1 MAHTTKGEYNMT
13 ITPLATTA
21 QLDYNILNYY
31 INGNAAPNAIL
42 HIANVQLRDDDL
54 TVVNVQFYEDI
65 DATTPVTW
73 GQWGYY
79 GATDGQSMTDVWNSL
94 SNASSG
100 FMDMNMQYIEFT
112 DAIPI
117 PTIITSDPTANV
129 ASSTYSNAQVVALSD
144 SFTNANIYYTLDGS
158 TPTSNSNIYAD
169 LLTISANTTL
179 SAIAQSANCVVSNV
193 VTWIYTFED

>member
-1 MAHTTKGEYNMT
+1 MT
-13 ITPLATTA
+13 IMPLAATA

-65 DATTPVTW
+65 NATTPVTW

-79 GATDGQSMTDVWNSL
+79 GATDGQTMADVWNSL

-129 ASSTYSNAQVVALSD
+129 ASNTYSNAQVIALSD
-144 SFTNANIYYTLDGS
+144 SFVNTNIYYTLDGS
-158 TPTSNSNIYAD
+158 TPNTANSNIYSD
-169 LLTISANTTL
+169 LLTISSNITL
-179 SAIAQSANCVVSNV
+179 SAIAQSANCLPSNV
-193 VTWIYTFED
+193 ATWTYTFED